1 LAGDI
6 FSLTVKRATKMRRLI
21 LFFVPFVAFL
31 HAAAAQTPPLTLF
44 AAASLTDAMKAIDQ
58 AWVAKGHPAI
68 RMSFAASSTL
78 ARQLEHGAP
87 ANIFASAD
95 EAWMD
100 WAVERHLIDA
110 ASRRN
115 VVSTQLVLV
124 VPKDRSKQIDIKQ
137 GFDLAGLLGRTGR
150 LAVGD
155 PAHVPAGRYAKQALT
170 NLGVWDSVSR
180 RLAPTDS
187 VRTALLLIERGE
199 VPAGIV
205 YSTDAAAS
213 TRVADAGVFPSDSHD
228 PITYPFA
235 ITRTGDTPEARALLD
250 FISGPDGRAIFARFG
265 FATQ

>member
-1 LAGDI
+1 LDALI
-6 FSLTVKRATKMRRLI
+6 TAKAFIPTFSLSSST
-21 LFFVPFVAFL
+21 
-31 HAAAAQTPPLTLF
+31 
-44 AAASLTDAMKAIDQ
+44 ASLVI
-58 AWVAKGHPAI
+58 
-68 RMSFAASSTL
+68 
-78 ARQLEHGAP
+78 
-87 ANIFASAD
+87 
-95 EAWMD
+95 EAVIVD
-100 WAVERHLIDA
+100 PPT
-110 ASRRN
+110 SN
-115 VVSTQLVLV
+115 CT
-124 VPKDRSKQIDIKQ
+124 
-137 GFDLAGLLGRTGR
+137 GLLGRTGR

-170 NLGVWDSVSR
+170 NLGVWDSVSK
-180 RLAPTDS
+180 RLAPADS

-213 TRVADAGVFPSDSHD
+213 TRVAVAGVFPSDSHD